1 MECRALQEDIPETKK
16 IDIRQKEVYIHV
28 EKESKNMEWTS
39 LEATNG
45 SQMKG
50 DEANRSGKISSN
62 QDEEKKEEKVE
73 DDDEEEEDEGRTLK
87 ECNIDHIKN
96 DLFEKNNETLTLC
109 LYVKKA
115 VKDSIRVEF
124 LPEKLTVSFE
134 TKDLSFHKL
143 HENTDVNTRFTWSSS
158 LKEPV
163 NPEQCKYTIKSA
175 LIEVLLQKQKPCK
188 WGVLSKPQSQQVDSS
203 TGSGD
208 WIPLKEIQPNSKE
221 TGKSTGIKIPDKRET
236 TGQKEGPSLLIWPK
250 TDLRESLGDD
260 PGVVLVTD
268 WKYEY
273 NSMSKSTIPLEDNV
287 SQEINYDNPLGTGG
301 QLVTS
306 FAVLMK
312 LLWSG
317 KYKSYAPSKFKTI
330 IATKASQFMGFAQH
344 DAQEF
349 MDFLLDGLHEDL
361 NRVKVKPYT
370 QTFDSDGRPDEV
382 IAEESWKRH
391 KRRNDSFISDI
402 FQGQYKSKLVC
413 PVCNKV
419 SITFDPFMQL
429 SVPLPRK
436 KQHLPVYFWSKEVY
450 KKPIRMKLLVTKTA
464 TCEILSEK
472 LAGEKVYECTISR
485 FCHDVF
491 SHQFAIIESAR
502 KTYPSSLP
510 HCSYCRAETQ
520 GNNTLKRC
528 TRCLKAA
535 YCDQE
540 CQKKHW
546 HTHKFS
552 CKQSLEVV
560 GMPFMMSLPA
570 SHATYARI
578 CQTLESIARYSTDM
592 FQPPVSTS
600 SGSHSPSSSPGKVK
614 KTDEAGTD
622 EEDSR
627 MEEDISEGDDVDTEL
642 AAEMIIRD
650 SPHQSSDEDER
661 ERGAVGASVIGQPH
675 VPERR
680 QPLFFIKPCNTEGI
694 GLKGPMGERLT
705 DEGEKPLDLSD
716 YSALA
721 MDWRNDPK
729 QANHV
734 LVESK
739 PLDFDD
745 EMSGSR
751 SNSEKT
757 TTLEQCLQLFTETET
772 LAPEEA
778 WYCPKCKEHREA
790 SKQLSLWRLPSV
802 LIIQL
807 KRFSFKN
814 FIWRDKIDKMVEF
827 PMRGLDLSEFSQVKG
842 ELPVYDLF
850 GVINH
855 HGGILGGHYTAFAKL
870 ISKENIAQNELDWR
884 LFDDSHV
891 TRTRED
897 NVVSRSAYLLFYRQ
911 RKPYMPYVS
920 RPAPLMGPKQGSE
933 EGPSLRDSDKP
944 STSTADSRRVGT
956 SEAGI
961 KDDNKREEEDEDEEG
976 EEEEEEGE
984 DRDECGEDEEVSKED
999 EVTYTNIDEID

>member
-1 MECRALQEDIPETKK
+1 MKYEDDSDPPSYEWDQDESSVMMKIHLPDHHDDKDVSVQISEKSCSVSYKGKKIWSVELYKKISPETKK

-50 DEANRSGKISSN
+50 DEANQSGKISSN
-62 QDEEKKEEKVE
+62 QDEEKKEEKEE
-73 DDDEEEEDEGRTLK
+73 DEDEEEEEEEDEGRTLK

-96 DLFEKNNETLTLC
+96 DLFE
-109 LYVKKA
+109 KKA

-134 TKDLSFHKL
+134 TKDLTSQI

-158 LKEPV
+158 LKELI
-163 NPEQCKYTIKSA
+163 NPEKF
-175 LIEVLLQKQKPCK
+175 
-188 WGVLSKPQSQQVDSS
+188 DSS

-221 TGKSTGIKIPDKRET
+221 TGKSTGDKNTRQKGNHGAKGGAKSVNMAENRSQKPTCTVPPLAHRQQGT
-236 TGQKEGPSLLIWPK
+236 TKDSTIHPSLHPLGF
-250 TDLRESLGDD
+250 TGLDNLGNTCFMNGVLQVLANTRELKDF
-260 PGVVLVTD
+260 
-268 WKYEY
+268 
-273 NSMSKSTIPLEDNV
+273 MLEDNV

-391 KRRNDSFISDI
+391 KRRNDSFVSDI

-436 KQHLPVYFWSKEVY
+436 KQHLPVFFWSKEVY
-450 KKPIRMKLLVTKTA
+450 KKPIRMKLLVTTDGDVSELKRAVSERTGVEPHCLRVFEVFKGRIHKYFKDGDHLSA
-464 TCEILSEK
+464 IALNDIIFVCEILSEK
-472 LAGEKVYECTISR
+472 LAGEKVYECTI
-485 FCHDVF
+485 F
-491 SHQFAIIESAR
+491 QR

-552 CKQSLEVV
+552 CKHSLEVV

-614 KTDEAGTD
+614 KTDEVGTD

-650 SPHQSSDEDER
+650 SPIRAVTRMNGKEER
-661 ERGAVGASVIGQPH
+661 SEVRAGGRRMNHLGIRRLVVSLLVRSAHNERNEAFPASK
-675 VPERR
+675 
-680 QPLFFIKPCNTEGI
+680 LS
-694 GLKGPMGERLT
+694 LKGNSG
-705 DEGEKPLDLSD
+705 
-716 YSALA
+716 
-721 MDWRNDPK
+721 K
-729 QANHV
+729 Q
-734 LVESK
+734 
-739 PLDFDD
+739 
-745 EMSGSR
+745 
-751 SNSEKT
+751 
-757 TTLEQCLQLFTETET
+757 
-772 LAPEEA
+772 
-778 WYCPKCKEHREA
+778 
-790 SKQLSLWRLPSV
+790 
-802 LIIQL
+802 
-807 KRFSFKN
+807 
-814 FIWRDKIDKMVEF
+814 
-827 PMRGLDLSEFSQVKG
+827 
-842 ELPVYDLF
+842 
-850 GVINH
+850 
-855 HGGILGGHYTAFAKL
+855 
-870 ISKENIAQNELDWR
+870 
-884 LFDDSHV
+884 
-891 TRTRED
+891 
-897 NVVSRSAYLLFYRQ
+897 
-911 RKPYMPYVS
+911 
-920 RPAPLMGPKQGSE
+920 
-933 EGPSLRDSDKP
+933 
-944 STSTADSRRVGT
+944 
-956 SEAGI
+956 
-961 KDDNKREEEDEDEEG
+961 
-976 EEEEEEGE
+976 
-984 DRDECGEDEEVSKED
+984 
-999 EVTYTNIDEID
+999 